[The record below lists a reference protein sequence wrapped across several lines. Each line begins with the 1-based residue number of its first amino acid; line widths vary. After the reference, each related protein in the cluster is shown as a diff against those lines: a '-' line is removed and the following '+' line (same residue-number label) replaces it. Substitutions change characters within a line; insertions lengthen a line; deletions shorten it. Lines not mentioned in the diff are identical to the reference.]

1 MPIITFSEFFG
12 AIARFIIAMSIMLAP
27 FAIDAALDHW
37 LENSLPPVAEQE
49 VQP

>member
-12 AIARFIIAMSIMLAP
+12 AIARFIIAMAVMLSP
-27 FAIDAALDHW
+27 YILEAALDAW
-37 LENSLPPVAEQE
+37 LANTLPPVEEME